1 MKTFLLFGG
10 TQRGATLIWGY
21 TEGYNFDLGVRKYQK
36 VENPLSNV
44 NCEIR
49 LPDVKVVIR
58 LTNVNCEI
66 RLPDVKVVIG
76 LTNVKV
82 LIRLPDV
89 KVVIRLQYL
98 MLSVK

>member
-1 MKTFLLFGG
+1 MLFGG

-36 VENPLSNV
+36 VENPWTNV
-44 NCEIR
+44 IIEIR

-66 RLPDVKVVIG
+66 RLHVPDVLASDVIVVVERP
-76 LTNVKV
+76 TP
-82 LIRLPDV
+82 LIACARTTACS
-89 KVVIRLQYL
+89 Q
-98 MLSVK
+98 